1 MSSIEDIFASKVIEL
16 KKEITKMQIKY
27 DAYLKSSTDG
37 KKNNIPSTMS
47 SDRSYAKNSSTRS
60 NGLQSKNANVVVKKV
75 QLDKKCKN

>member
-1 MSSIEDIFASKVIEL
+1 
-16 KKEITKMQIKY
+16 MQIKY

-47 SDRSYAKNSSTRS
+47 SDRSNAKNSSTRS